1 MNLTRTVSIMR
12 KEMRHILR
20 DRRAFVLV
28 TVSPVFLLLVFAY
41 SMSVEIKNVAIA
53 ILDYDQ
59 TTLSRRYRDGL
70 ASTGDIVIRYWPRDY
85 AEMQS
90 RLERRQAKAAVV
102 IPAGFEE
109 ELLAGRE
116 TSLQVIV
123 DGTDPS
129 TANHTI
135 THIAGYSQAV
145 ALEIL
150 SETLA
155 REGIDV
161 GQLSPIQLRMRTWY
175 NPTLKAIIGWVPGLI
190 AIVLGMPAVA
200 ATLAL
205 TAEKEKGTLEAL
217 ITTPVRRSELI
228 IGKLI
233 PYVISGIFS
242 AVLCALVG
250 VFWLGTPFRGSPLLY
265 VLLSADFF
273 LAALSISLVI
283 SVFVP
288 SQQAAMAC
296 AMLIFLFPGFF
307 MSGLFYPIASMPAE
321 MKMEAYMLPTTHYL
335 TITRGLFLKGLDMS
349 YLWPFA
355 AALLAMGLGV
365 TGVSIVT
372 FKKRLG

>member
-1 MNLTRTVSIMR
+1 MNLRRTASIMR
-12 KEMRHILR
+12 KEMWHILR
-20 DRRAFVLV
+20 DRRTFVLV
-28 TVSPVFLLLVFAY
+28 TVSPVFLLVVFAY
-41 SMSVEIKNVAIA
+41 SMSVEIRNVAIA
-53 ILDYDQ
+53 VLDYDQ
-59 TTLSRRYRDGL
+59 STLSREYRDGL
-70 ASTGDIVIRYWPRDY
+70 ASTGDIVLAYWPRDY

-102 IPAGFEE
+102 IPSGFEDD
-109 ELLAGRE
+109 LLSGRE
-116 TSLQVIV
+116 ASLQVII
-123 DGTDPS
+123 DGTDPN
-129 TANHTI
+129 TANHTV
-135 THIAGYSQAV
+135 THISGYTQRV
-145 ALEIL
+145 ALDVMSAALE
-150 SETLA
+150 
-155 REGIDV
+155 REGIDA

-217 ITTPVRRSELI
+217 ITTPVRRSELL

-233 PYVISGIFS
+233 PYVLSGLFS
-242 AVLCALVG
+242 AILCALVG
-250 VFWLGTPFRGSPLLY
+250 VYWLGTPFRGSPLLY

-321 MKMEAYMLPTTHYL
+321 MKMEAYMMPTTHYL
-335 TITRGLFLKGLDMS
+335 TITRGLFLKGLGLTS
-349 YLWPFA
+349 LWPFA
-355 AALLAMGLGV
+355 AALFAMGVGV
-365 TGVSIVT
+365 TGVSILT

>member
-1 MNLTRTVSIMR
+1 MNLSRTASIMR

-20 DRRAFVLV
+20 DRRTFVLV

-41 SMSVEIKNVAIA
+41 SMSVEIRNVAIA
-53 ILDYDQ
+53 VLDYDQ
-59 TTLSRRYRDGL
+59 TTLSRQYRDGL

-102 IPAGFEE
+102 IPVGFEDQ
-109 ELLAGRE
+109 LLAGRE
-116 TSLQVIV
+116 ASLQVIV
-123 DGTDPS
+123 DGTDPN

-135 THIAGYSQAV
+135 SHITGYTQEV
-145 ALEIL
+145 ALQML
-150 SETLA
+150 SEALA
-155 REGIDV
+155 REGIDA
-161 GQLSPIQLRMRTWY
+161 GELSHIQLRMRTWY
-175 NPTLKAIIGWVPGLI
+175 NPTLRPIIGWVPGLV

-233 PYVISGIFS
+233 PYVISGLFS

-250 VFWLGTPFRGSPLLY
+250 VYWLGTPFRGSPPLY
-265 VLLSADFF
+265 LLLSADFF
-273 LAALSISLVI
+273 LAALGISLVI

-288 SQQAAMAC
+288 SQQAAMAL
-296 AMLIFLFPGFF
+296 AMLVFLFPGFF

-321 MKMEAYMLPTTHYL
+321 MKMEAYMMPTTHYL
-335 TITRGLFLKGLDMS
+335 TITRGLFLKGLGMDS
-349 YLWPFA
+349 LWPFA

>member
-1 MNLTRTVSIMR
+1 MDLRRTLSIMR

-20 DRRAFVLV
+20 DRRTFVLV
-28 TVSPVFLLLVFAY
+28 TVSPVFLLVVFAY
-41 SMSVEIKNVAIA
+41 SMSVEIRNVAIA
-53 ILDYDQ
+53 VLDYDQ
-59 TTLSRRYRDGL
+59 SNLSRLYRDGL
-70 ASTGDIVIRYWPRDY
+70 ASTGDIIIRYWPRDY
-85 AEMQS
+85 AEMQG
-90 RLERRQAKAAVV
+90 RLESRQAKAAVV
-102 IPAGFEE
+102 IPVGFEE
-109 ELLAGRE
+109 DLLAGRE

-123 DGTDPS
+123 DGTDPN

-135 THIAGYSQAV
+135 THIGGYNQEV
-145 ALEIL
+145 ALRLLGEAL
-150 SETLA
+150 E
-155 REGIDV
+155 REGIDA

-175 NPTLKAIIGWVPGLI
+175 NPTLRPIIGWVPGLI

-217 ITTPVRRSELI
+217 ITTPVRRSELL

-233 PYVISGIFS
+233 PYVVSGLFS

-250 VFWLGTPFRGSPLLY
+250 VYWLGTPFRGSPLLY
-265 VLLSADFF
+265 ILLSADFF

-321 MKMEAYMLPTTHYL
+321 MKMEAYMMPTTHYL
-335 TITRGLFLKGLDMS
+335 SITRGLFLKGLGLTS
-349 YLWPFA
+349 LWPFA
-355 AALLAMGLGV
+355 AALLAMGIGV

-372 FKKRLG
+372 FRKRLG

>member
-1 MNLTRTVSIMR
+1 MNLRRTASIMR
-12 KEMRHILR
+12 KEMWHILR
-20 DRRAFVLV
+20 DRRTFVLV

-41 SMSVEIKNVAIA
+41 SMSVEIRNVAIA
-53 ILDYDQ
+53 VLDYDQ
-59 TTLSRRYRDGL
+59 STLSREYRDGL
-70 ASTGDIVIRYWPRDY
+70 ASTGDIVLAYWPRDY

-90 RLERRQAKAAVV
+90 RLESRQAKAAVV
-102 IPAGFEE
+102 IPAGFEDD
-109 ELLAGRE
+109 LLAGRE
-116 TSLQVIV
+116 ASLQVII
-123 DGTDPS
+123 DGTDPN

-135 THIAGYSQAV
+135 THISGYTQRV
-145 ALEIL
+145 ALDVMSAALE
-150 SETLA
+150 
-155 REGIDV
+155 REGIDI

-217 ITTPVRRSELI
+217 ITTPVRRSELL

-233 PYVISGIFS
+233 PYVLSGLFS
-242 AVLCALVG
+242 AILCALVG
-250 VFWLGTPFRGSPLLY
+250 VYWLGTPFRGSPLLY

-321 MKMEAYMLPTTHYL
+321 MKMEAYMMPTTHYL
-335 TITRGLFLKGLDMS
+335 TITRGLFLKGLGLTS
-349 YLWPFA
+349 LWPFA
-355 AALLAMGLGV
+355 AALFAMGVGV
-365 TGVSIVT
+365 TGVSILT

>member
-41 SMSVEIKNVAIA
+41 SMSVEIRNVAIA
-53 ILDYDQ
+53 VLDYDQ
-59 TTLSRRYRDGL
+59 SGLSRQYQEGL
-70 ASTGDIVIRYWPRDY
+70 TSTGDIVIRYWPRDY
-85 AEMQS
+85 AEMQT
-90 RLERRQAKAAVV
+90 RLERRQAKAVVV

-135 THIAGYSQAV
+135 THIAGYSQEV

-150 SETLA
+150 GEALA

-217 ITTPVRRSELI
+217 ITTPVQRSELI

-233 PYVISGIFS
+233 PYVISGLFS

-307 MSGLFYPIASMPAE
+307 MSGLFYPIASMPPE

-335 TITRGLFLKGLDMS
+335 TIARGLFLKGLDMS
-349 YLWPFA
+349 SLWPFA

>member
-1 MNLTRTVSIMR
+1 MDLRRTLSIMR

-20 DRRAFVLV
+20 DRRTFVLV
-28 TVSPVFLLLVFAY
+28 TVSPVFLLVVFAY
-41 SMSVEIKNVAIA
+41 SMSVEIRNVAIA
-53 ILDYDQ
+53 VLDYDQ
-59 TTLSRRYRDGL
+59 SNLSRLYRDGL
-70 ASTGDIVIRYWPRDY
+70 ASTGDIIIRYWPRDY
-85 AEMQS
+85 AEMQG
-90 RLERRQAKAAVV
+90 RLESRQAKAAVV
-102 IPAGFEE
+102 IPVGFEE
-109 ELLAGRE
+109 DLLAGRE

-123 DGTDPS
+123 DGTDPN

-135 THIAGYSQAV
+135 THIGGYTQEV
-145 ALEIL
+145 ALRLLGEAL
-150 SETLA
+150 E
-155 REGIDV
+155 REGIDA

-175 NPTLKAIIGWVPGLI
+175 NPTLRPIIGWVPGLI

-217 ITTPVRRSELI
+217 ITTPVRRSELL

-233 PYVISGIFS
+233 PYVVSGLFS

-250 VFWLGTPFRGSPLLY
+250 VYWLGTPFRGSPLLY
-265 VLLSADFF
+265 ILLSADFF

-321 MKMEAYMLPTTHYL
+321 MKMEAYMMPTTHYL
-335 TITRGLFLKGLDMS
+335 SITRGLFLKGLGLTS
-349 YLWPFA
+349 LWPFA
-355 AALLAMGLGV
+355 AALLAMGIGV

-372 FKKRLG
+372 FRKRLG